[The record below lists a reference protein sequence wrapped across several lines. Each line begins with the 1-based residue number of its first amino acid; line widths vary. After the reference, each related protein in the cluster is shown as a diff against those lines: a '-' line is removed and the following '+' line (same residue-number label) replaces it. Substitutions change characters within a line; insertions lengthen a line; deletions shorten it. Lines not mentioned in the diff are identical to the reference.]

1 MLSDLTALAKRAS
14 QSVVAVGSADD
25 TSTDEWGTARRGFAG
40 LLGRGD
46 TDKTEAAGRR
56 LDQTRDQLQA
66 ASGHEL
72 KQARAD
78 LEVVWQARLEDLLDE
93 DPDVAGALRSLVDH
107 IEAKQPQKAGKHAQW
122 RDALQPIPRI
132 LSWYKD
138 NAVAGILLA
147 AGFVVF
153 KGYVLA
159 RGDVATALG
168 ILQYAGL
175 ATVVTAGL
183 LSSLPILIT
192 AMLAYTLSRVLAWF
206 LAWARWKW
214 GSQWPQPEDFSRPL
228 LWVTLGVFVLA
239 AVFAPWTYL
248 VLAGLIGLAI
258 AVMRPLRKSDRVARP
273 GAEQVASPG
282 AEQVASP
289 GAEQVGRLFG
299 GLIRVVLGAAA
310 VVAVI
315 FSLYAVWVP
324 HEVVYFRPG
333 TVPPKVVGYVLSEGG
348 GWITILTTGAHRI
361 VHYPD
366 ADVAAQ
372 MVCEKTSELTDA
384 PTLWDTAT
392 GLNPSV
398 KSVLHPVAPRPC
410 PH

>member
-1 MLSDLTALAKRAS
+1 MVKVRGNGREGGEMPSDLTALAALAS
-14 QSVVAVGSADD
+14 RTVVAAASADD
-25 TSTDEWGTARRGFAG
+25 ASSDEWGAAKRGVAR

-46 TDKTEAAGRR
+46 PERQLRTERQ

-66 ASGHEL
+66 AAGQERE
-72 KQARAD
+72 KRTRAEEAAWRD
-78 LEVVWQARLEDLLDE
+78 RLEHLLME
-93 DPDVAGALRSLVDH
+93 HPDVADGLRQQVDQ
-107 IEAKQPQKAGKHAQW
+107 IRKASKHAQW

-132 LSWYKD
+132 LRWYKD

-183 LSSLPILIT
+183 LSSLPILT
-192 AMLAYTLSRVLAWF
+192 AAMLAYTVSRVLTWILGKSRSHESKPAF
-206 LAWARWKW
+206 T
-214 GSQWPQPEDFSRPL
+214 RPL
-228 LWVTLGVFVLA
+228 LVVTLGAFVLA
-239 AVFAPWTYL
+239 ALFAPWTYL
-248 VLAGLIGLAI
+248 ALACVIGLAI
-258 AVMRPLRKSDRVARP
+258 ALMRTLRARERAARLVAGLVR
-273 GAEQVASPG
+273 ALLAS
-282 AEQVASP
+282 
-289 GAEQVGRLFG
+289 
-299 GLIRVVLGAAA
+299 AA
-310 VVAVI
+310 VLAVI

-333 TVPPKVVGYVLSEGG
+333 TLPQNTAPRTEQVGYVLSEGN
-348 GWITILTTGAHRI
+348 GWITILTSGAHRI

-366 ADVAAQ
+366 ARVTAQ
-372 MVCEKTSELTDA
+372 MVCEKSSELTDA
-384 PTLWDTAT
+384 PTLWDTVT
-392 GLNPSV
+392 GLNSVV
-398 KSVLHPVAPRPC
+398 KSVLHPAAPRPC